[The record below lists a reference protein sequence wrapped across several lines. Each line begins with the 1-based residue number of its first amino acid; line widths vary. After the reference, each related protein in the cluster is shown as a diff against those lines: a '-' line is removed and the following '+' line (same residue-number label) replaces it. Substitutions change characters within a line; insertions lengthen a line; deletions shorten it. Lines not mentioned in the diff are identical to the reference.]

1 MILDDLVVNI
11 SGFIMHHPGGR
22 FVLEH
27 NIGNDISKFFYG
39 GYVLEGNIGVKN
51 PPHGYLHSNY
61 ARQVVNKLAIAQ
73 LVREPETMICVLDNV
88 NS

>member
-1 MILDDLVVNI
+1 MVVDVGSFI
-11 SGFIMHHPGGR
+11 SHHPGGR

-27 NIGNDISKFFYG
+27 NLGTDISKFFYG
-39 GYVLEGNIGVKN
+39 GYVLEGNINVRN

-61 ARQVVNKLAIAQ
+61 AREVVNKLAIAQ
-73 LVREPETMICVLDNV
+73 LVCEPETMVCTLDNV